1 VIFCAN
7 IYLDFRVAD
16 GQQECTRSCADRIS
30 CAATRSHTGAC
41 ADAPH
46 MSQPREAAADS
57 LPSADLAVDP
67 SGADSVEPPDGG
79 FPASGGGSSAAF
91 GSPAP
96 TRRTQA
102 QHGIS
107 KPKNYTYGTIR
118 YAFTSVTGEPETLG
132 EAFEDGNW

>member
-1 VIFCAN
+1 VP
-7 IYLDFRVAD
+7 
-16 GQQECTRSCADRIS
+16 IS
-30 CAATRSHTGAC
+30 TSTLELQTDNRNACGPMPTGSVVRQPEATPGAC

-79 FPASGGGSSAAF
+79 FPASSGGSSAAS